1 MRLPSHENR
10 THTSDLRRRARALPA
25 PARASIPRIYTA
37 RSTRGNYEKADGAD
51 PRCHALKKKGCDE
64 HKGLAGAA
72 RELCEDVSALEHK
85 RGDEF
90 PLVRPERRDAE
101 DFEDF

>member
-1 MRLPSHENR
+1 M
-10 THTSDLRRRARALPA
+10 
-25 PARASIPRIYTA
+25 
-37 RSTRGNYEKADGAD
+37 KADGAD
-51 PRCHALKKKGCDE
+51 PRCHALKKKGRDE